1 MVKLYAI
8 NSAAMLDSEQQ
19 FEHKLL
25 QALDGG
31 VHLFQLRDKRPDF
44 QTRLA
49 TAQRALA
56 LCTQAQVPLIINDD
70 VELARQIGASG
81 VHLGQGDTAVAQAR
95 ARLGE
100 AALIGVS
107 CHDQRSL
114 AAAAI
119 AQGASYVAFGRL
131 FESRTKPTAP
141 AADLD
146 YVTQHIRSLSIQ
158 SCVIGGINA
167 GNLPMALSTG
177 AELIAVIE
185 GIFGATDVRQAAQQL
200 RQQIDQHNQ
209 IRTKAIAP

>member
-8 NSAAMLDSEQQ
+8 NSAAMLDSEQR
-19 FEHKLL
+19 FERKLL

-31 VHLFQLRDKRPDF
+31 IQLFQLRDKRPDF

-49 TAQRALA
+49 TAQRALT

-81 VHLGQGDTAVAQAR
+81 VHLGQGDTAVAQSR

-177 AELIAVIE
+177 AELIAVID